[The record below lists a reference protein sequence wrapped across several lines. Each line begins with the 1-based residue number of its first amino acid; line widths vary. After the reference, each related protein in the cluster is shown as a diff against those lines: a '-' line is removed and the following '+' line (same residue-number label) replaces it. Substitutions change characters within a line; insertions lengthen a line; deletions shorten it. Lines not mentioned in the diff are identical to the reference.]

1 MTDPAVRVARV
12 ASEGDEL
19 CYEVRGAGPALLM
32 IAGAGGD
39 AERYRL
45 VAALLADEYRVITY
59 DRRATARSTMNHPQN
74 FEVGQQSRDAL
85 AVLHAAG
92 ETSAFVVGNSS
103 GGVIAL
109 DLVAHHPHAVRGAVV
124 HEAPLARL
132 HPAARKWQ
140 RFFARVYLTSF
151 RLGSPVAAL
160 RFLYGAQLPVRQLL
174 KASKQGRRRGSA
186 AQSTI
191 SPMAATDQLI
201 RQELLPFTNYL
212 PDLDLIGR
220 TGVPVVPAAGR
231 ESLHRERWYAATS
244 RVLSDRLGCAL
255 VEFPG
260 HHSSYLDRPDEW
272 APVLRGVL
280 RGWVSRPAPR

>member
-1 MTDPAVRVARV
+1 MTGPAVQVDRVET
-12 ASEGDEL
+12 EGDEL
-19 CYEVRGAGPALLM
+19 CYEVRGSGPALLM

-45 VAALLADEYRVITY
+45 VADLLADEYRVITY
-59 DRRATARSTMNHPQN
+59 DRRGTARSTMHHPQN
-74 FEVGQQSRDAL
+74 VEVGQQSRDAV

-92 ETSAFVVGNSS
+92 ETSAFVFGNSS

-109 DLVAHHPHAVRGAVV
+109 DLVAHHPHAVRGAVI
-124 HEAPLARL
+124 HEVPLARL
-132 HPAARKWQ
+132 HPDARKWQ

-151 RLGSPVAAL
+151 RLGSPVATL
-160 RFLYGAQLPVRQLL
+160 RFLFGAQLPVRQLL
-174 KASKQGRRRGSA
+174 KASKQGRGEA
-186 AQSTI
+186 ATRSDI
-191 SPMAATDQLI
+191 SPMAATDHLI

-220 TGVPVVPAAGR
+220 TGVPVAPAAGR
-231 ESLHRERWYAATS
+231 DSLDRERWYATTV
-244 RVLSDRLGCAL
+244 RVLSDRLGSEL

-260 HHSSYLDRPDEW
+260 HHGSYLDRPDDW

-280 RGWVSRPAPR
+280 RGWVS

>member
-1 MTDPAVRVARV
+1 VTGPGVRVERV
-12 ASEGDEL
+12 TSEGDEL

-45 VAALLADEYRVITY
+45 VADLLADEYRVITY
-59 DRRATARSTMNHPQN
+59 DRRATARSTMHHPQN
-74 FEVGQQSRDAL
+74 FEVGQQSRDAI

-92 ETSAFVVGNSS
+92 ETAAFVFGNSS

-109 DLVAHHPHAVRGAVV
+109 DMVAHHPHAVRGAVV
-124 HEAPLARL
+124 HEVPLARL
-132 HPAARKWQ
+132 HPDARKWQ

-151 RLGSPVAAL
+151 LLGSPVATL
-160 RFLYGAQLPVRQLL
+160 RFLRGAELPVRQLL
-174 KASKQGRRRGSA
+174 KASKQGRSGAAA

-191 SPMAATDQLI
+191 SPMAATDHLI

-220 TGVPVVPAAGR
+220 TGVRVAPAAGR
-231 ESLHRERWYAATS
+231 DSLDRKRWYTTTV
-244 RVLSDRLGCAL
+244 RVLSDRLGSEL

-260 HHSSYLDRPDEW
+260 HHGSYLDRPDEW
-272 APVLRGVL
+272 APVLRRVL
-280 RGWVSRPAPR
+280 RGWIS